1 MNENA
6 IIQYVRK
13 KRGKSNIF
21 GKIAV
26 LAILALI
33 LIICSQIEAMRDV
46 MLIIAAGCVLCVSAL
61 LRNFT
66 LEYEYKL
73 SEGFLT
79 VTAVF
84 GVSKRRTELHCE
96 LSSISE
102 SAPVGSEDA
111 DAIISRATELYDFSS
126 SPEADGRIV
135 FFAGAD
141 ALAFIL
147 EPNAELSAA
156 LLRRDEE

>member
-6 IIQYVRK
+6 IIQYVSK
-13 KRGKSNIF
+13 KRGKSHIF
-21 GKIAV
+21 GKLAV
-26 LAILALI
+26 TAALALI
-33 LIICSQIEAMRDV
+33 LIIFSRIEAMRDM
-46 MLIIAAGCVLCVSAL
+46 MLIIAVGCVLCASAL

-66 LEYEYKL
+66 LEYEYNL
-73 SEGFLT
+73 SNGFLT

-84 GVSKRRTELHCE
+84 GVSKRRTELRCE
-96 LSSISE
+96 LSAISG

-111 DAIISRATELYDFSS
+111 EAMISGATEFYDFSS
-126 SPEADGRIV
+126 SPEAEGRIV
-135 FFAGAD
+135 FFAEED

-147 EPNAELSAA
+147 EPNEELSAA